1 MVNNDKSGK
10 PRGYAFIEFESE
22 RDMRGMKGKGRGW
35 GWGRMP
41 LQTFLGRY
49 IM

>member
-22 RDMRGMKGKGRGW
+22 RDMRGMKGKGRGR

-41 LQTFLGRY
+41 LQRY
-49 IM
+49 V